1 MHQAQKKLPKADDG
15 EGTMGR
21 PQLLCRPR
29 YKVMIVIMIMNG
41 EIMAS

>member
-1 MHQAQKKLPKADDG
+1 MRNELPKADDG
-15 EGTMGR
+15 EGTVGR

-41 EIMAS
+41 KIAAGHG